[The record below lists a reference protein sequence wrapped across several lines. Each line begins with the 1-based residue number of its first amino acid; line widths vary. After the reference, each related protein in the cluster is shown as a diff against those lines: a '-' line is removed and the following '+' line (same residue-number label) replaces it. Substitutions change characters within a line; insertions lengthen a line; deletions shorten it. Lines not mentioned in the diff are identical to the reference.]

1 MSFQAV
7 LEEPM
12 AKRNDV
18 SVKIDAEVYRL
29 VKTAASW
36 QGKDIAEY
44 LSEVAREAATR
55 DISGISA
62 ELQQPEPKA
71 RRRKPAE

>member
-1 MSFQAV
+1 MSLQAV
-7 LEEPM
+7 LETPM

-44 LSEVAREAATR
+44 LSEVAKEAAMR
-55 DISGISA
+55 DIASIST
-62 ELQQPEPKA
+62 EVRQPEPKGK
-71 RRRKPAE
+71 RRKSAE